1 MTNLPKWF
9 IIKPQKEKR
18 RKKMYDEEI
27 YRYWN
32 YLTETG
38 IATDEEIGLV
48 TAIKGTNLETMKAI
62 LYVRTG
68 YNSIEQIE
76 EE

>member
-1 MTNLPKWF
+1 
-9 IIKPQKEKR
+9 
-18 RKKMYDEEI
+18 MYDEEI

-48 TAIKGTNLETMKAI
+48 TAINGTNLETMQSI

-68 YNSIEQIE
+68 YNTLEQIE
-76 EE
+76 EED

>member
-1 MTNLPKWF
+1 
-9 IIKPQKEKR
+9 
-18 RKKMYDEEI
+18 MYDEEI
-27 YRYWN
+27 YRYWD
-32 YLTETG
+32 YLTEAG

>member
-1 MTNLPKWF
+1 
-9 IIKPQKEKR
+9 
-18 RKKMYDEEI
+18 MYDEEI

-38 IATDEEIGLV
+38 IATNDEIELV

>member
-1 MTNLPKWF
+1 
-9 IIKPQKEKR
+9 
-18 RKKMYDEEI
+18 MYDEEI

-32 YLTETG
+32 YLTEMG

-48 TAIKGTNLETMKAI
+48 AAIKGTNLETMQAI

-68 YNSIEQIE
+68 YNTLEQIE
-76 EE
+76 EED

>member
-1 MTNLPKWF
+1 
-9 IIKPQKEKR
+9 
-18 RKKMYDEEI
+18 MYDEEI

-32 YLTETG
+32 YLTETR

>member
-1 MTNLPKWF
+1 
-9 IIKPQKEKR
+9 
-18 RKKMYDEEI
+18 MYDEEI

-38 IATDEEIGLV
+38 IATDDEIELV